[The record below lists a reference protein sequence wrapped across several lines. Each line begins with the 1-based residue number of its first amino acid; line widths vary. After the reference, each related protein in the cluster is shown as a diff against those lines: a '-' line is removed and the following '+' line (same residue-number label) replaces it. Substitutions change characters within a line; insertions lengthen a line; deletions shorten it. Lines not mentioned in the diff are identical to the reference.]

1 MRHGMILIL
10 AAWLLTDCSAP
21 EQRTHCSVTV
31 EPHPSQP
38 YPAGVI
44 VVRCDGLERARIVAR
59 RAYAVD

>member
-1 MRHGMILIL
+1 MHR
-10 AAWLLTDCSAP
+10 LLLLCLLLPACSGP
-21 EQRTHCSVTV
+21 EKRDNCTVTV